1 MGNSASCTAKK
12 LSLIKKTEA
21 KKNEKLFFYNSPKFF
36 PLCFFNIYLFKKDSK
51 REQEEGGEREK
62 QAPR

>member
-1 MGNSASCTAKK
+1 MRVILPKTF
-12 LSLIKKTEA
+12 LDKTEA

-36 PLCFFNIYLFKKDSK
+36 PLYFFNIDLFKRDSK
-51 REQEEGGEREK
+51 REQEQGGEREK